1 MKLFRILTALLVS
14 VLALSANATTIEE
27 VKSKLAIKFNNS
39 KIHDVRPAPIQG
51 LFEVTLSGA
60 QVIYFSAADDALIF
74 GEIYDLDG
82 QSLTAE
88 AVARAN
94 RLRLEDLPYDQ
105 ALVIGPEN
113 GIPIIEFTDPDCP
126 YCLKYDKFIRDS
138 DVPVKRVI
146 FFMTSIHPQTA
157 PAKAQHI
164 LCSEDKVAAFDDIYL
179 RRSQPTAT
187 CDSGDAQLGVHANVS
202 SQWRV
207 QGTPTLILDGS
218 PVTGFRKEVIANY
231 LATKIKES

>member
-1 MKLFRILTALLVS
+1 MKFSRI
-14 VLALSANATTIEE
+14 VLAIVSIALALTANATTLEA
-27 VKSKLAIKFNNS
+27 VKKTLSAKFSNS
-39 KIHDVRPAPIQG
+39 KIHDVRPAPVDG
-51 LFEVTLSGA
+51 LYEVTLSGA
-60 QVIYFSAADDALIF
+60 QVIYFSPANNALLF
-74 GEIYDLDG
+74 GEIYDLEG

-88 AVARAN
+88 AIARAN

-105 ALVIGPEN
+105 ALVLGPEN

-126 YCLKYDKFIRDS
+126 YCLRYDEFIRDS
-138 DVPVKRVI
+138 KVPVKRVI

-164 LCSEDKVAAFDDIYL
+164 LCSEDKAAAFDDIYL
-179 RRSQPTAT
+179 RRTQPTAT
-187 CDSGDAQLGVHANVS
+187 CETGAAQLGVHANVS

-218 PVTGFRKEVIANY
+218 PVTGFRKEVISNY
-231 LATKIKES
+231 LATKTKES